1 MDPTNLLFAAV
12 SVVSFV
18 IGKMTTKGDY
28 VEQYKRGVQDGTS
41 AMLKYLT
48 PYIKE
53 EFLNAP
59 HKEGKSMH

>member
-41 AMLKYLT
+41 AMLRYLT
-48 PYIKE
+48 PYLKE
-53 EFLNAP
+53 EYLDKD
-59 HKEGKSMH
+59 KEGKSVH